1 MAVELEGPG
10 QIEQSDVALVK
21 KITATMALEEEPATL
36 DRSTISVGNGI
47 GFSIPSDFTAYKQD
61 DPLITT
67 AHMRSRQSDSSQSI
81 TAMPIMLLPKDGG
94 TTLQTMLSLYE
105 DDLFETGQAK
115 QDDSGAWRID
125 ADPRLQK
132 VLPVRAYAMSKDGIG
147 MLAIFRGGD
156 GDAWIEPAWKSI
168 QQSLSFPDEW
178 RVNEMGQGRR
188 GSGQTH
194 RRCGADQI
202 SAGQF
207 G

>member
-1 MAVELEGPG
+1 
-10 QIEQSDVALVK
+10 
-21 KITATMALEEEPATL
+21 
-36 DRSTISVGNGI
+36 
-47 GFSIPSDFTAYKQD
+47 
-61 DPLITT
+61 
-67 AHMRSRQSDSSQSI
+67 MRSRQSDSSQSI

-156 GDAWIEPAWKSI
+156 GDAWIEPAWKSM
-168 QQSLSFPDEW
+168 QQSLSFPDES
-178 RVNEMGQGRR
+178 RVNEMV
-188 GSGQTH
+188 
-194 RRCGADQI
+194 
-202 SAGQF
+202 SAGEEAAKRIADAGLRPDLCRTIRMTSGGLRVSARRIGLLGGCTINRWAMAGISMRDIGSSRCF
-207 G
+207 RTSNLTGAERRI